1 MNALRELG
9 SGVDAVRD
17 RLNADAEFQLKARKW
32 EGRFKI
38 VRGDDVVVVQMHE
51 GRVERIEE
59 DPTLFTAADFI
70 IAAPEDEWDR
80 LLTRD
85 PSPFYQ
91 DIYSAWLH
99 HGFSVNG
106 DLEQFFGFH
115 MALRRLQQMM
125 RGIE

>member
-9 SGVDAVRD
+9 SDVEAVQT
-17 RLNADAEFQLKARKW
+17 RLNADPEFQLKARKW

-51 GRVERIEE
+51 GRVERIEA

-70 IAAPEDEWDR
+70 ISASHDEWNR

-99 HGFSVNG
+99 HGFTVDG